1 MIVMVMSISIKSNL
15 EFLKEM
21 LTLQDTLQPYFIFID
36 FILMLTKL
44 DKKLFNTGK
53 YYLVS

>member
-1 MIVMVMSISIKSNL
+1 MIVMVMSISIKINL

-21 LTLQDTLQPYFIFID
+21 ITLQDTLQPYLVFID

-44 DKKLFNTGK
+44 YKKFI
-53 YYLVS
+53 

>member
-1 MIVMVMSISIKSNL
+1 MVMSISIKINL

-21 LTLQDTLQPYFIFID
+21 LTLQDTLQPYLVFID
-36 FILMLTKL
+36 FILMLTKT
-44 DKKLFNTGK
+44 KKLFNTGK

>member
-1 MIVMVMSISIKSNL
+1 MIVMVMSISIKINL

-44 DKKLFNTGK
+44 DKK
-53 YYLVS
+53 VI

>member
-1 MIVMVMSISIKSNL
+1 MIVMVMSISIKINL